1 MRRRWVKRIA
11 GTIVLAGVYFC
22 AAKIGL
28 SVGVVDQV
36 TAFWLPSGIA
46 LSAVLLYGYGALA
59 GVWVGAFL
67 ANLTASEP
75 GGTASVIAVGNSL
88 EAAMGAWFLWR
99 LVDFDLSLCRL
110 RDVLGLVGL
119 AALASTTVAATIGV
133 TSLSVGGVHGWQ
145 QFGELWSTWWLGDAV
160 GVLVVAPLVL
170 RLVHIVKNRS
180 FDLSRVPEG
189 TLLVASSTV
198 LNFIIFFGGAWTG
211 LRIEFPLEYAIFP
224 VIAWAALRFG
234 AGMTAFLGLST
245 SIIAIWGAQAG
256 LGATGPM
263 GLAGDVLLLQSFVGI
278 MTATG
283 LVLSGAVSEQ
293 RLSEDT
299 QRRQHSLLEAIAE
312 GTSDAVFVKDRE
324 GRYLMINSA
333 GAELVGKKVQDVL
346 GRDDRDLFSA
356 ETAKAI
362 MDRDQAVM
370 ASGTTA
376 TYEEVG
382 TSGQGT
388 RIYLSTKGPY
398 RDHQSRVIGVFGISR
413 DVTGRLRAER
423 SARFLADAGVA
434 LAGVVDAESTLQKV
448 ARLAVPFFADWCVV
462 DMVQPAGPMRRV
474 AVAHSDAGR
483 TELGYELARRYP
495 VDPTLAHGPPRV
507 LRTGR
512 SEMLAVISDE
522 FLVQAA
528 RDAQHLAILRELGL
542 KSYLWVPL
550 RARGKNAGVISFVT
564 AESSRHYDLTD
575 LAVAEELA
583 RRASIALENA
593 QLYAELRLAD
603 RRKDEFLATLA
614 HELRNPLAPLRNA
627 LEILKT
633 PGVEP
638 GVIDQARGMMDRQ
651 VRQLVRLV
659 DDLLDVSRI
668 MQGKI
673 ELRKERIDLAV
684 AVEHAIETAQPAIA
698 AAGHHLHCDLPRE
711 PLILEA
717 DPIRIAQA
725 ISNLLHNSAKYTEPG
740 GRISIS
746 AAQENGEAI
755 IRVRDTGVGIAADML
770 PRIFDLFVQGDRRHD
785 RSQGGM
791 GIGLTLVRSLA
802 EIHGGRVCAQSDGPG
817 QGSEFVLSLPLS
829 TDQPTGD
836 ANEVVARVSR
846 ASRPRR
852 ILVVDDNADAGES
865 LAMFLRLQGHVV
877 RVAID
882 SQTAL
887 EAVLAEAP
895 EVAFLDIGM
904 PGMDGYELARRL
916 RQQPDLQTMMLVAL
930 TGWGQEDD
938 RRRTQEAGFDFHL
951 TKPAEPEV
959 LERLLKLTEAA
970 TNPP

>member
-1 MRRRWVKRIA
+1 MHRRWICRIA

-28 SVGVVDQV
+28 RVGVVDQV

-59 GVWVGAFL
+59 GVWVGALL
-67 ANLTASEP
+67 ANVTSSEPLLTAC
-75 GGTASVIAVGNSL
+75 AIAVGNSL

-99 LVDFDLSLCRL
+99 LVDFDRALCRL
-110 RDVLGLVGL
+110 RDALGLVGL

-133 TSLSVGGVHGWQ
+133 TSLCLGGVQPWDK
-145 QFGELWSTWWLGDAV
+145 FGELWSVWWLGDAV

-170 RLVHIVKNRS
+170 RLVHVAENRS
-180 FDLSRVPEG
+180 FDIWRVPEG
-189 TLLVASSTV
+189 TLLIASSTV
-198 LNFIIFFGGAWTG
+198 LNYIIFLGGAWTG

-224 VIAWAALRFG
+224 MITWAALRFG

-245 SIIAIWGAQAG
+245 SIIAVWGTRAG
-256 LGATGPM
+256 LGP
-263 GLAGDVLLLQSFVGI
+263 LAPTGDVLLLQSFIGVL
-278 MTATG
+278 TATG
-283 LVLSGAVSEQ
+283 LVLSGAVMQQ
-293 RLSEDT
+293 RLTEHA
-299 QRRQHSLLEAIAE
+299 QRRQHSLLRAIAE
-312 GTSDAVFVKDRE
+312 GTSDAIFVKDRE
-324 GRYLMINSA
+324 GRYLLINSA
-333 GAELVGKKVQDVL
+333 GAELAGKKVEDVL
-346 GRDDRDLFSA
+346 GRDDRDLFSP

-362 MDRDQAVM
+362 MDRDRAVM

-376 TYEEVG
+376 TYEELT
-382 TSGQGT
+382 TSAETT
-388 RIYLSTKGPY
+388 RTYLSTKGPF
-398 RDHQSRVIGVFGISR
+398 RDHEGRVIGLFGISR
-413 DVTGRLRAER
+413 DITARLRAER

-462 DMVQPAGPMRRV
+462 DMVEAEGPMRRV
-474 AVAHSDAGR
+474 AVAHSDPRR
-483 TELGYELARRYP
+483 TDLGYELAKRYP
-495 VDPTLAHGPPRV
+495 VHPSLSHGPPRV

-512 SEMLAVISDE
+512 SEMMADTSDE

-528 RDAQHLAILRELGL
+528 RDPKHLAILRQLGL

-550 RARGKNAGVISFVT
+550 KARGKNVGVISFVT
-564 AESSRHYDLTD
+564 AESGRHYDLAD

-627 LEILKT
+627 LEILKS
-633 PGVEP
+633 PNVEP
-638 GVIDQARGMMDRQ
+638 AVIDQARGMMDRQ

-673 ELRKERIDLAV
+673 ELRKERIDLVV
-684 AVEHAIETAQPAIA
+684 AVQHALETAQPAIA
-698 AAGHHLHCDLPRE
+698 GAGHQLRCDLPPE

-725 ISNLLHNSAKYTEPG
+725 IANLLHNSAKYTEPG
-740 GRISIS
+740 GRIAIS
-746 AAQENGEAI
+746 AARENGEAVV
-755 IRVRDTGVGIAADML
+755 RVRDTGVGIAADML
-770 PRIFDLFVQGDRRHD
+770 PRIFDLFVQGDRRQN

-802 EIHGGRVCAQSDGPG
+802 EIHGGRVSARSDGPG
-817 QGSEFVLSLPLS
+817 KGSEFVLRLPLCQEQS
-829 TDQPTGD
+829 PRDPD
-836 ANEVVARVSR
+836 DVVASVSV
-846 ASRPRR
+846 ASQPRR
-852 ILVVDDNADAGES
+852 ILVVDDNSDAAES
-865 LAMFLRLQGHVV
+865 LAMFLRLQGHLV
-877 RVAID
+877 RVAMD
-882 SQTAL
+882 GQTAL
-887 EAVLAEAP
+887 DAARAEAP

-916 RQQPDLQTMMLVAL
+916 RQQPVLERMMLVAL

-938 RRRTQEAGFDFHL
+938 RRRTQAAGFDFHL

-959 LERLLKLTEAA
+959 LERLLKLMSA
-970 TNPP
+970 PGS